1 MWAPQSQTWRVAS
14 WYAMHWLVFEL
25 HNVSHRISFVL
36 IIQTW
41 QPISI
46 LAVCWRCWWRWSSG
60 KTSLVSLVTREVHP
74 VKGGP
79 VTTTL
84 KIRSWPPPHKG
95 IWKGSCATP
104 MLVKF
109 KAQLYLKEA
118 GWLVTLNIVSLFR
131 SIYFR
136 SWVTDD
142 SNLFLNKRCIS
153 CVLQL
158 CWLVTKQVDQHA
170 GWLRQRWSE
179 WPLVRLRVV
188 RKQAVKKVQGIH
200 CLEFG

>member
-25 HNVSHRISFVL
+25 QNVSQRVSFVL

-136 SWVTDD
+136 NWFTDD
-142 SNLFLNKRCIS
+142 QFYLAKYLWIKDASVASYNSVGWSLN
-153 CVLQL
+153 
-158 CWLVTKQVDQHA
+158 
-170 GWLRQRWSE
+170 RWTSM
-179 WPLVRLRVV
+179 
-188 RKQAVKKVQGIH
+188 QDGY
-200 CLEFG
+200 GSGG